1 MPVAGHLVEDR
12 VAAHYRWAGRYTDR
26 GEPHKAV
33 AHFGR
38 ALALEAVEAVEA
50 AEAAEAGGAASA
62 GATGATAPPRFGG
75 LGGLFGRKEAAAPLA
90 ALPYDRSEDRLKL
103 YDTDAQSLFYY
114 VKDACSKLAG
124 VETTET
130 GSATV
135 NGMDIGLMKKEMEV
149 WIEVKGS
156 RESAKWEISAL
167 GTGHSLYAIGRA
179 LDECAM
185 KLQGSGVIDGD
196 KRLFLQRDI
205 MALAHMSYLDYVE
218 RKGEWYVKRL
228 P

>member
-38 ALALEAVEAVEA
+38 AQAMEAVEADRRE
-50 AEAAEAGGAASA
+50 GAQPA
-62 GATGATAPPRFGG
+62 GATAPPRFGG
-75 LGGLFGRKEAAAPLA
+75 GGLAGRKDAAAAAA
-90 ALPYDRSEDRLKL
+90 ALPYDRSEDRLRL